1 MHVYDLRAGDFAAA
15 VRTFDRRYAPSPE
28 LIAKVADILAAVRGD
43 GDAALIELTSRYDG
57 CHLEPA
63 NFLVQPIER
72 LEARGRI
79 VPNLLRALE
88 ASKQNVQEFARRS
101 QRTSWSAQNIQG
113 AEVGERFDPF
123 NRVGIYVPAGSAP
136 LVSSAIMT
144 VAIASAIGVP
154 EIAVMTPA
162 GAHPALNPSLLT
174 ALDLAGATEIYRL
187 GGAQAIAALAYGTS
201 TIPQVDKIFG
211 PGNAYVTEAKRQ
223 VFGFVGVDLLPGPSE
238 IMVLADD
245 SANPRWIA
253 ADLLAQAEHGAHSI
267 ICLVTSTAELV
278 EKVRQEILGQSKQL
292 NRQKELTA
300 VLEHNASAVIVGD
313 WSQAVEVVNRFA
325 PEHLIIV
332 TRDAESW
339 AEKITTAGAIFLGG
353 YSPVAL
359 GDFVA
364 GPSHELPTGGA
375 AKCFSGLT
383 VDQFQRRTSIV
394 RYTPEALQAS
404 IPITNEFSAAEQLD
418 GHGVS
423 VQIRMLG

>member
-1 MHVYDLRAGDFAAA
+1 MHVYDLTAGDFAGA

-28 LIAKVADILAAVRGD
+28 LVAKVADILAAVRRD

-63 NFLVQPIER
+63 NFLVQPAER

-144 VAIASAIGVP
+144 VAIANAIGVP

-174 ALDLAGATEIYRL
+174 ALDLAGATEIYRI

-201 TIPQVDKIFG
+201 TIPRVDKIFG

-339 AEKITTAGAIFLGG
+339 AEKVTTAGAIFLGG

-423 VQIRMLG
+423 VQIRMSG

>member
-1 MHVYDLRAGDFAAA
+1 MHVYDLTAGDFVAAA
-15 VRTFDRRYAPSPE
+15 RTFDRRYEPSPE
-28 LIAKVADILAAVRGD
+28 LVAKVADILAAVRRD
-43 GDAALIELTSRYDG
+43 GDVALTELTSRYDG
-57 CHLEPA
+57 CHLEA
-63 NFLVQPIER
+63 AEFLVQPAER

-88 ASKQNVQEFARRS
+88 ASKQNVQEFAHRS
-101 QRTSWSAQNIQG
+101 QRTSWSAQNAQG

-144 VAIASAIGVP
+144 VAIASAVGVP
-154 EIAVMTPA
+154 EIAVMSPC
-162 GAHPALNPSLLT
+162 GSHRDLNPSLLT

-187 GGAQAIAALAYGTS
+187 GGAQAIAALAYGTP
-201 TIPQVDKIFG
+201 TIRRADKIFG

-245 SANPRWIA
+245 SANPSWIA
-253 ADLLAQAEHGAHSI
+253 ADLLAQAEHGAHSV
-267 ICLVTSTAELV
+267 ICLVTFAAELV
-278 EKVRQEILGQSKQL
+278 DRVRQEISRQSAQL
-292 NRQKELTA
+292 KRQKELTA
-300 VLEHNASAVIVGD
+300 VLEHNASAVIVRE
-313 WSQAVEVVNRFA
+313 WTEAIEIVNRFA
-325 PEHLIIV
+325 PEHLMIV
-332 TRDAESW
+332 TRDAETW
-339 AEKITTAGAIFLGG
+339 AEKVTTAGAIFLGG
-353 YSPVAL
+353 YSPVAI

-375 AKCFSGLT
+375 GKCFSGLT

-394 RYTPEALQAS
+394 RYTPEALQLS

-423 VQIRMLG
+423 VQIRVCG